1 LNQLLDGNLVVGLSE
16 GGEPDAKE
24 MAGAALYSYNVK
36 QTGLA
41 DRRPIA
47 AVAKNPATGET
58 VGGLWGRTELGLLFL
73 DMFFSPKRRG
83 ADPWVANCLSWLKQK
98 QGGGAASTLSWKP
111 APFRHLVSMS
121 ATAMRN
127 LAACLS
133 PCPARRA
140 CSSAKVWPDAKSP
153 SETGVQKER

>member
-1 LNQLLDGNLVVGLSE
+1 LNQSLDDNLVVGLSE

-73 DMFFSPKRRG
+73 DMFFLPEAARGRSVGSQLLELVEAEARRRG
-83 ADPWVANCLSWLKQK
+83 CQHSVVETSTFQAPGFYVRH
-98 QGGGAASTLSWKP
+98 GYEEFGRVPFTVPGAARMFLRK
-111 APFRHLVSMS
+111 R
-121 ATAMRN
+121 
-127 LAACLS
+127 LA
-133 PCPARRA
+133 
-140 CSSAKVWPDAKSP
+140 
-153 SETGVQKER
+153 